1 MTHLF
6 IFILSCKNGVV
17 NADALNAPSGNKIH
31 AAAVCYIME
40 LSCEMIVFK
49 EVRAMKT
56 PVAALIYDFDKTLCT
71 KDMQEYGF
79 IPSLGMT
86 AEEFWREVNALTD
99 RKQMDNILAY
109 MYLMVEKSR
118 ERALPV
124 TRKTFE
130 ELGAGVE
137 FFPGV
142 MSWFERINRFGADRG
157 VDIQHY
163 IVSSGIREIIEGTPI
178 AAHFK
183 KIYACEFMYGA
194 DGAIRWPKF
203 AVNYTA
209 KTQFL
214 FRINKG
220 VLDIDSHSAV
230 RLNRFTPENERP
242 IPFANMIYIG
252 DGLTDVPC
260 MKLVKSHGGQS
271 IAVYDPAQGDS
282 LARSLRH
289 DNRVNFIAPA
299 DYEAGEPL
307 ERVVQAIIEKIR
319 AVSAMEALEQ

>member
-1 MTHLF
+1 MNRPT
-6 IFILSCKNGVV
+6 
-17 NADALNAPSGNKIH
+17 
-31 AAAVCYIME
+31 
-40 LSCEMIVFK
+40 
-49 EVRAMKT
+49 
-56 PVAALIYDFDKTLCT
+56 AALIYDFDKTLCT

-86 AEEFWREVNALTD
+86 AEEFWREVSDLTD
-99 RKQMDNILAY
+99 REQMDNILAY

-118 ERALPV
+118 QRDLPV
-124 TRKTFE
+124 TRGTFE

-142 MSWFERINRFGADRG
+142 MSWFERISRFGADRG
-157 VDIQHY
+157 VEIQHY

-178 AAHFK
+178 AARFK

-220 VLDIDSHSAV
+220 VLDVDSRSAV
-230 RLNRFTPENERP
+230 QLNQFTPEDKRP

-260 MKLVKSHGGQS
+260 MKLVKSHGGES
-271 IAVYDPAQGDS
+271 IAVYDPARDDK
-282 LARSLRH
+282 LARELRSC
-289 DNRVNFIAPA
+289 NRVNFIAPA
-299 DYEAGEPL
+299 DYGAGQPL

-319 AVSAMEALEQ
+319 AASAMQALEQ